1 MIEIGT
7 SGPPWRAAAIA
18 IGTTMAAEA
27 DGLHAVWFAAEL
39 PVPVDAAAW
48 AALGGPLPQVVDDP
62 ADLAD
67 PVVTATAA
75 LLVSRRARI
84 GVLGWVPGPDADHA
98 ARTVASLADLAPG
111 RAAIGITGTDAA
123 VDALVAGLRPD
134 LEIDLAVYGADPA
147 PAARH
152 GLGWICGAE
161 HPDALAD
168 RARHAGVTG
177 RLGLHLPV
185 CVHPDPERAR
195 TATHAGLLAEFPLA
209 DVPGA
214 VVGDPDAL
222 GAALDTAVAAG
233 VTRIVI
239 ENLLPFGAPSETEAS
254 LAAIRTAVR
263 SARLRHREAPA

>member
-48 AALGGPLPQVVDDP
+48 ATLGGPMPRVVADP

-75 LLVSRRARI
+75 LLVSRRIRI
-84 GVLGWVPGPDADHA
+84 GVLGWNPGPDADHA
-98 ARTVASLADLAPG
+98 ARTVATLADLAPG
-111 RAAIGITGTDAA
+111 RAVLGIAA
-123 VDALVAGLRPD
+123 AAEHLDALVAHVRPD
-134 LEIDLAVYGADPA
+134 LGIDLAVYGADPA

-161 HPDALAD
+161 DPATLAE
-168 RARHAGVTG
+168 RAGDAGVTG

-185 CVHPDPERAR
+185 CVHPDPD
-195 TATHAGLLAEFPLA
+195 TALAATEAGLLAGFPLA
-209 DVPGA
+209 AVGA
-214 VVGDPDAL
+214 VVGDADAL
-222 GAALDTAVAAG
+222 GATIDAAVAAG

-239 ENLLPFGAPSETEAS
+239 ENVLPFGAPDEVEAS
-254 LAAIRTAVR
+254 QAAIRTAVR
-263 SARLRHREAPA
+263 SARLRHREVPA

>member
-48 AALGGPLPQVVDDP
+48 AALGGPLPQAVDDP
-62 ADLAD
+62 TDLAD

-75 LLVSRRARI
+75 LLVSRRLRV
-84 GVLGWVPGPDADHA
+84 GVLGWEPGPDPDHA

-111 RAAIGITGTDAA
+111 RAVLGISTTAERLE
-123 VDALVAGLRPD
+123 ALIARVRPD
-134 LEIDLAVYGADPA
+134 LEVDLAVYGTDPE

-161 HPDALAD
+161 HPETVAQ
-168 RARHAGVTG
+168 RAAEAGVTG
-177 RLGLHLPV
+177 RVGLHLAV
-185 CVHPDPERAR
+185 CVHPDPAVARA
-195 TATHAGLLAEFPLA
+195 ATGGGLLGGFELA
-209 DVPGA
+209 DIGT
-214 VVGDPDAL
+214 VVGDADTL
-222 GAALDTAVAAG
+222 GAAIDTAAAAG
-233 VTRIVI
+233 VNRIVI
-239 ENLLPFGAPSETEAS
+239 ENLLPFGAPAETEAS
-254 LAAIRTAVR
+254 LGAIRTAVR
-263 SARLRHREAPA
+263 SARLRHREGA

>member
-18 IGTTMAAEA
+18 IGTTLAAEA
-27 DGLHAVWFAAEL
+27 DGLHAIWFAAEL

-48 AALGGPLPQVVDDP
+48 SALGGPLPEVVDDP
-62 ADLAD
+62 TDLAD

-84 GVLGWVPGPDADHA
+84 GILGWDPGPDADHA

-111 RAAIGITGTDAA
+111 RAAVGISGTDAA
-123 VDALVAGLRPD
+123 VDALAARLRPE

-161 HPDALAD
+161 HPDAFAAQA
-168 RARHAGVTG
+168 RAAGVTG

-185 CVHPDPERAR
+185 CVHPDSERAR
-195 TATHAGLLAEFPLA
+195 AATRSGLLAEFPLA

-222 GAALDTAVAAG
+222 GDAIDAAVAVG
-233 VTRIVI
+233 VSRVVI
-239 ENLLPFGAPSETEAS
+239 ENLLPFGAPDDLEAS
-254 LAAIRTAVR
+254 QHAIRTAVR
-263 SARLRHREAPA
+263 SARLRHRESAA